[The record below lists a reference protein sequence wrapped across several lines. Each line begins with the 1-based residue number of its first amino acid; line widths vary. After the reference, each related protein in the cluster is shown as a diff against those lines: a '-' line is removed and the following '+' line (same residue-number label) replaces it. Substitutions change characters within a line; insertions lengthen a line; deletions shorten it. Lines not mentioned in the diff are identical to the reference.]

1 MLASHREF
9 AAICAGWLGFAGRQY
24 SYIAL
29 VDLAKKRMPGKRPD
43 LSTLMHSPITDSQE
57 TIFLDCD
64 KKKRWRSTRN
74 ASSTQCAHTNQI

>member
-1 MLASHREF
+1 VQD
-9 AAICAGWLGFAGRQY
+9 GWALPERQY
-24 SYIAL
+24 NYVAL
-29 VDLAKKRMPGKRPD
+29 IDLAKKLMSSKPPD